1 MPTLAKVLRE
11 LKVED
16 ALLYLDQV
24 KMAFSE
30 KPEIYNE
37 FLDIMKNF
45 KAQELDTPGVIQQV
59 SHLFRGYNK
68 LILGFNTFLPDG
80 YKIELPLDGNDA
92 TMTVITPSGVSAP
105 IVSEPLA
112 RRDIQKSPKAHQAK
126 CMGDVSAPVE
136 FDHAITYVT
145 TIKKRFA
152 HEPDIY
158 KAFLEILHT
167 YQKEQRSI
175 KDVLEQVSEL
185 FADHPDLLK
194 EFTYFL
200 PDAVQEQAKE
210 RLSRAVRESELRRL
224 QQAETYSLQGENS
237 PRRRATRGLDPTAR
251 TLRRRLNQ
259 TNVPE
264 SALSQATVGVEQ
276 SYSTLEFAEPHAKSE
291 GVIPPSRDHPH
302 ASTSSVS
309 KMRRHYFA
317 RVKEAFTITSAHA
330 TDGWAEF
337 LKCIDLFCQD
347 LLNRVEMLFLVSE
360 IFASNGVSTDFV
372 VELENLV
379 QSRVLCWQHSRVR
392 GYSLKYD
399 GLAKRHAVETPK
411 CKTQS
416 SSYRS
421 LLMPLVRCTGR
432 SGSAGDVLNNAMVL
446 YPYGSK
452 LASSFAHTRKSHHEE
467 ILFQCED
474 EHHELD
480 MMAHSNAVTVCALQS
495 LHNQPKKH
503 SPSLIS
509 ASHLDLIVYA
519 YGTHGIEL
527 LELLYKNPEGTIP
540 TALFRLRELSARL
553 RSRLQSSLPQIWSG
567 QCPKINHQCCYFHHK
582 DKRNNFA
589 RHLVEDVIS
598 DTKMLPVSYDLQ
610 HPLMRQA
617 TMGLILDLVEQSV
630 MSSQDK
636 FHARSLCCA
645 FLVPFLKIKR
655 PTSLRSNL
663 DHPAAHD
670 PKDSALLW

>member
-1 MPTLAKVLRE
+1 
-11 LKVED
+11 
-16 ALLYLDQV
+16 
-24 KMAFSE
+24 
-30 KPEIYNE
+30 
-37 FLDIMKNF
+37 
-45 KAQELDTPGVIQQV
+45 
-59 SHLFRGYNK
+59 
-68 LILGFNTFLPDG
+68 
-80 YKIELPLDGNDA
+80 
-92 TMTVITPSGVSAP
+92 
-105 IVSEPLA
+105 
-112 RRDIQKSPKAHQAK
+112 
-126 CMGDVSAPVE
+126 
-136 FDHAITYVT
+136 
-145 TIKKRFA
+145 
-152 HEPDIY
+152 
-158 KAFLEILHT
+158 
-167 YQKEQRSI
+167 
-175 KDVLEQVSEL
+175 
-185 FADHPDLLK
+185 
-194 EFTYFL
+194 
-200 PDAVQEQAKE
+200 
-210 RLSRAVRESELRRL
+210 
-224 QQAETYSLQGENS
+224 
-237 PRRRATRGLDPTAR
+237 
-251 TLRRRLNQ
+251 
-259 TNVPE
+259 
-264 SALSQATVGVEQ
+264 
-276 SYSTLEFAEPHAKSE
+276 
-291 GVIPPSRDHPH
+291 
-302 ASTSSVS
+302 
-309 KMRRHYFA
+309 MRRHYFA

-519 YGTHGIEL
+519 YGTHGAVQRQSTMKL
-527 LELLYKNPEGTIP
+527 SNLYQASNCLSSSTRIQ
-540 TALFRLRELSARL
+540 REL
-553 RSRLQSSLPQIWSG
+553 
-567 QCPKINHQCCYFHHK
+567 
-582 DKRNNFA
+582 
-589 RHLVEDVIS
+589 
-598 DTKMLPVSYDLQ
+598 
-610 HPLMRQA
+610 
-617 TMGLILDLVEQSV
+617 
-630 MSSQDK
+630 
-636 FHARSLCCA
+636 
-645 FLVPFLKIKR
+645 FLLHSFV
-655 PTSLRSNL
+655 
-663 DHPAAHD
+663 
-670 PKDSALLW
+670 